1 MRILPLFTRALALC
15 GLALCLAACDPGKP
29 LRVGTHSWVG
39 YESLRLARDFGWLP
53 PAVSLSVQT
62 SAGNSLSALRT
73 GTLDAAALTLDEV
86 LQARAQGVPLT
97 VVLVF
102 DSSAGADV
110 LLARPPISRLADL
123 AGRRVAYEPTAVG
136 SLVLREVLQ
145 RAGLT
150 AESVTLVELTPPG
163 QLAAW
168 RSAQVDAVVTYEPT
182 AAQLLREGAVQLFDS
197 RQMPETIFDVLAVRS
212 DRLAGRERVLR
223 ELLAAHFRVLNY
235 IRQNRQDAAHRIA
248 AYHGVSS
255 DEVLR
260 ALGGIVQ
267 PWLAGNRYALTPGS
281 RFDAAVQQL
290 HALMIE
296 RRMLPRPDPL
306 EGLFSADYL
315 PLQEARGP

>member
-1 MRILPLFTRALALC
+1 MRIPPLFTRALALL
-15 GLALCLAACDPGKP
+15 GLSLCVAACGPGQP

-53 PAVSLSVQT
+53 PGVSLSEQT
-62 SAGNSLSALRT
+62 SAGNSLSALRA
-73 GTLDAAALTLDEV
+73 GTIDAAALTLDEV

-136 SLVLREVLQ
+136 SLVLREALQ

-150 AESVTLVELTPPG
+150 AESVTLVELSPPG
-163 QLAAW
+163 QIAAW
-168 RSAQVDAVVTYEPT
+168 RSGQVDAVVTYEPA
-182 AAQLLREGAVQLFDS
+182 AAQLQREGAVRIFDS

-212 DRLAGRERVLR
+212 DRLAGRKQVLR
-223 ELLAAHFRVLNY
+223 DLLAAHFRALDY

-248 AYHGVSS
+248 AYHSVSS

-267 PWLAGNRYALTPGS
+267 PNLAGNRYALTPGS
-281 RFDAAVQQL
+281 RFEAAAHRL
-290 HALMIE
+290 HSLMIE
-296 RRMLPRPDPL
+296 RHLLPGPDPL
-306 EGLFSADYL
+306 EGLLSADYL
-315 PLQEARGP
+315 PLREAHGP

>member
-1 MRILPLFTRALALC
+1 MRIPPQFPRALAL
-15 GLALCLAACDPGKP
+15 LALSLCLAACRPAQT
-29 LRVGTHSWVG
+29 LRVGTHAWVG

-53 PAVSLSVQT
+53 PGVSLSDQT
-62 SAGNSLSALRT
+62 TAGNSLSALRA
-73 GTLDAAALTLDEV
+73 GTLDAAALTVDEM

-97 VVLVF
+97 AVLVF

-110 LLARPPISRLADL
+110 VLARPPMSRLADL

-136 SLVLREVLQ
+136 SLVLREALQ

-150 AESVTLVELTPPG
+150 AESVTLVELSPPG

-168 RSAQVDAVVTYEPT
+168 RSGQIDAVVTYEPT
-182 AAQLLREGAVQLFDS
+182 AAQLQREGAVRIFDS

-212 DRLAGRERVLR
+212 DRLAGRKSVLR
-223 ELLAAHFRVLNY
+223 DLLAAHFRALDY

-267 PWLAGNRYALTPGS
+267 PWLAGNRYALVPGS
-281 RFDAAVQQL
+281 RFDAAVHHL
-290 HALMIE
+290 HALMLE
-296 RRMLPRPDPL
+296 RHLLPRPDPL
-306 EGLFSADYL
+306 QGLFSADYL
-315 PLQEARGP
+315 PPPEALGP